1 MRLHE
6 RHGGVDMNISRSWLL
21 GALVALSGCVHGS
34 GCLFLQPIK
43 HTLTGRIH
51 FRSFPAPDG
60 IDNVPVL
67 VLDRTAYVYSP
78 AHSYQCMSATDV
90 QLVGEVLHR
99 VAPAVIEQPGLVRIS
114 DLTRRERRST
124 QHFDGLV
131 IRRDEHI
138 HGEPRRRRL
147 RPRPPRASI
156 SSSSRR
162 GSPP

>member
-1 MRLHE
+1 
-6 RHGGVDMNISRSWLL
+6 MNISRSWLL

-90 QLVGEVLHR
+90 QLVGVSEFPENIIENSR
-99 VAPAVIEQPGLVRIS
+99 VTAQGSLFESTSAHQYTRFLMNVTMLLPVKSAP
-114 DLTRRERRST
+114 
-124 QHFDGLV
+124 
-131 IRRDEHI
+131 
-138 HGEPRRRRL
+138 
-147 RPRPPRASI
+147 
-156 SSSSRR
+156 
-162 GSPP
+162 

>member
-1 MRLHE
+1 
-6 RHGGVDMNISRSWLL
+6 MNISKSWIL

-60 IDNVPVL
+60 IDSVPVL

-90 QLVGEVLHR
+90 QLVGVSEFPENIIENSHVTVQGSLFESTSAHQYTR
-99 VAPAVIEQPGLVRIS
+99 FLMNVTMLLPIKPAP
-114 DLTRRERRST
+114 
-124 QHFDGLV
+124 
-131 IRRDEHI
+131 
-138 HGEPRRRRL
+138 
-147 RPRPPRASI
+147 
-156 SSSSRR
+156 
-162 GSPP
+162 

>member
-1 MRLHE
+1 
-6 RHGGVDMNISRSWLL
+6 MNISKSWIL

-60 IDNVPVL
+60 MDSVPVL

-90 QLVGEVLHR
+90 QLVGVSEFPENIIENSHVTVQGSLFESTSAHQYTR
-99 VAPAVIEQPGLVRIS
+99 FLMNVTMLLPIKPAP
-114 DLTRRERRST
+114 
-124 QHFDGLV
+124 
-131 IRRDEHI
+131 
-138 HGEPRRRRL
+138 
-147 RPRPPRASI
+147 
-156 SSSSRR
+156 
-162 GSPP
+162 